1 MENGEL
7 RRDHAVTPSPRR
19 PGRLA
24 IAAVMAMVG
33 LTAAGCER
41 SAPGVSRA
49 AQTSPPT
56 RIVSVVPAVT
66 EMLFTIGAGPLVV
79 GVGSYDTWP
88 PEVRSLPKIGALLD
102 PDIERIIGLRADL
115 AVLHDSQDDVRA
127 QLERVGIRTFS
138 YTLGGLDN
146 VMGTMR
152 RLGTLV
158 GREREAEEAARALER
173 RLEALKKQAVGR
185 PRPRTLLVFG
195 HDPGTL
201 RSIDAS
207 GGVGFLHD
215 IVELVGGEN
224 VYRGEQRESLRVST
238 EAVIAAAP
246 EMIID
251 LRYGQAVSE
260 EDLKREREAWNVLPA
275 VPAVRAGR
283 VYVLVGDRFV
293 VPGPRV
299 VDAAEEI
306 ARVIQR

>member
-1 MENGEL
+1 MDSCQVVPCQVRAKVAAL
-7 RRDHAVTPSPRR
+7 
-19 PGRLA
+19 
-24 IAAVMAMVG
+24 AAVV
-33 LTAAGCER
+33 LVLSTAGCER
-41 SAPGVSRA
+41 SAPKPASELQAGTA
-49 AQTSPPT
+49 SPPT

-66 EMLFTIGAGPLVV
+66 EMLFAIGAGPLVV

-102 PDIERIIGLRADL
+102 PDIERIIELRADL
-115 AVLHDSQDDVRA
+115 AILHASQDDVRA
-127 QLERVGIRTFS
+127 QLGRVGVRTFS
-138 YTLGGLDN
+138 YELGGLDN

-152 RLGTLV
+152 RLGTIV
-158 GREREAEEAARALER
+158 GRERGAEESARGLER
-173 RLEALKKQAVGR
+173 RLEALRQQAAGR

-195 HDPGTL
+195 HDPGAL
-201 RSIDAS
+201 RAIDAS
-207 GGVGFLHD
+207 GGIGFLHD

-224 VYRGEQRESLRVST
+224 VYRNERRESLRVST

-246 EMIID
+246 EVIID
-251 LRYGQAVSE
+251 LRYGQLVSE
-260 EDLKREREAWNVLPA
+260 EGLKREREAWNGLPA

-306 ARVIQR
+306 AGVIRR